1 MDEPTGDLR
10 PAPLVASLRGHRR
23 IPWRTALWPLPM
35 AFAVGAIVAQYVTVW
50 LDTLAREGTI
60 SLPAVLGE
68 RTPAGVIQVTGLIA
82 AASAT
87 ALALVVTLTVT
98 VLANAGQAFGQRLI
112 RNFVRATITKVTL
125 GLFLASTVFSL
136 GVLYRTTGGP
146 SVASPSLSTAVSVT
160 LALAAVVTLI
170 LYINHVAA
178 ELQAPSVIARVA
190 RDLWEV
196 IEERRHDAEHGR
208 VLHAASGDDARE
220 AEELLAREG
229 RAILAGRSGYVQSVD
244 ADVLFRAADEA
255 NMMLRFRH
263 RPGHFVLYH
272 TTIAQVWPPDRAPE
286 LMDAIERAVRVGR
299 YRTLQ
304 QDLKFAVDQMVEVAL
319 RALSPAINDTFT
331 ALQCVDWLGDALLS
345 IADAPEPPRVHA
357 NDTGDVRL
365 IAPVLTFHRAVEGA
379 FDKLRQNSTRNVSVS
394 IRILGVIARLA
405 PQLRDPAHRAP
416 LTAQLDM
423 TAEGALAVTPVA
435 ADREMLLDAYRA
447 ACAALGH
454 APQHG

>member
-1 MDEPTGDLR
+1 
-10 PAPLVASLRGHRR
+10 
-23 IPWRTALWPLPM
+23 M

-50 LDTLAREGTI
+50 LDTLAREGAI
-60 SLPAVLGE
+60 SLPAVFGE
-68 RTPAGVIQVTGLIA
+68 RTPAGVIEVTGLIA

-146 SVASPSLSTAVSVT
+146 SVPAPSLSTAVSVT
-160 LALAAVVTLI
+160 LALAAVLTLI
-170 LYINHVAA
+170 LYINHVAT
-178 ELQAPSVIARVA
+178 ELQAPSVIAGVA

-196 IEERRHDAEHGR
+196 IQERRHDAEHGR
-208 VLHAASGDDARE
+208 APHAASGDDARE
-220 AEELLAREG
+220 AEALLAREG
-229 RAILAGRSGYVQSVD
+229 RVILAGRSGYVQSVD
-244 ADVLFRAADEA
+244 VETLFRAADDA
-255 NMMLRFRH
+255 GVMLRFRH

-286 LMDAIERAVRVGR
+286 VMPAIERAVRVGR
-299 YRTLQ
+299 YRTLR

-357 NDTGDVRL
+357 NATGEVRL
-365 IAPVLTFHRAVEGA
+365 IAPVLTFHRAVGGA
-379 FDKLRQNSTRNVSVS
+379 FDKLRQNSVHNVSVS
-394 IRILGVIARLA
+394 IRILGAIARLA

-423 TAEGALAVTPVA
+423 TVEGALAATPVA
-435 ADREMLLDAYRA
+435 ADREMLIEAYRT
-447 ACAALGH
+447 ACEALGH